1 VAPATAL
8 GTVFDL
14 IPAFRPFL
22 APRHGPLAVRARTA
36 GQVLLVTFEI
46 AHLFNTVL
54 ISSLNLWIKA
64 TTDFT
69 K

>member
-1 VAPATAL
+1 VAPSTAL

-14 IPAFRPFL
+14 IPAFCPFF
-22 APRHGPLAVRARTA
+22 APRHGPLAVRARPA

-54 ISSLNLWIKA
+54 ISSLDLWMQA